1 MTAKRLLFS
10 FECLK
15 IMILVRYLLRGHI
28 APFITAFL
36 VITFLF
42 AINYILDVLDQVLS
56 KGLPFNVLLEVLVLS
71 LAWML
76 ALSVPMGILVA
87 VLMNFGRMSGDNE
100 IVALKAAGI
109 NPLTLLRPVLLVG
122 GLFALLLYVFNDK
135 VLPEANHR
143 AGSLLSS
150 IARKRPQAFI
160 EEKKMVTNFPGIAI
174 WVDKID
180 PQTGGLKSVRL
191 IEFEHR
197 KPIRLTRADS
207 AWVEK
212 VDDGQVL
219 LFHFYDGSTH
229 SYDNVNEQR
238 YTQFSFNRQS
248 LTVRNVN
255 SGFERKERSYRGDRE
270 MDVDS
275 LWVEVGKA
283 RERKEAQ
290 MSSTENED
298 FAEGWDILLQ
308 AENRPHSQKRVRA
321 EPKELA
327 KNKFSKPKIF
337 GMGGKRS
344 KDLEKIEK
352 NKASDTVIKK
362 TEEVKENFEIDLSK
376 PRGPVPPI
384 RWRVNTRDIAKVL
397 SREKVRASKLKR
409 LENRWVQAEKD
420 ESKYLVEIHK
430 KAAIPFACVVFI
442 LVGMPLGVMARKG
455 GVGTGVV
462 YSLVFF
468 VIFWVGLMAGEHLAD
483 KLYLPA
489 WFAMWSPNIIV
500 GGIGI
505 ILVYKMWRDKYT
517 GHKLIPWGKMLK
529 APKSLLKLRGR
540 K

>member
-1 MTAKRLLFS
+1 
-10 FECLK
+10 
-15 IMILVRYLLRGHI
+15 MILVRYLLRGHI
-28 APFITAFL
+28 APFITAFI

-56 KGLPFNVLLEVLVLS
+56 KGLPLNVLLEVLVLS

-76 ALSVPMGILVA
+76 ALSIPMGILVA

-100 IVALKAAGI
+100 IVALKAAGV
-109 NPLTLLRPVLLVG
+109 NPLTLLRPVLLMGV
-122 GLFALLLYVFNDK
+122 LFALLLYVFNDK

-160 EEKKMVTNFPGIAI
+160 SEKKMVKNFPGIAI

-180 PQTGGLKSVRL
+180 AQTGGLKAVRL

-212 VDDGQVL
+212 VDGGQVL
-219 LFHFYDGSTH
+219 LFHLYRGETH
-229 SYDNVNEQR
+229 SYDNESEER
-238 YTQFSFNRQS
+238 YMKFSFTKQS
-248 LTVRNVN
+248 LTVGNVN
-255 SGFERKERSYRGDRE
+255 SGFVRKERSYRGDRE

-275 LWVEVGKA
+275 LWEEVKKA
-283 RERKEAQ
+283 TKRKKEHL
-290 MSSTENED
+290 SSDENVK
-298 FAEGWDILLQ
+298 FAKYWSLNSESL
-308 AENRPHSQKRVRA
+308 NRPHSVRPIKDPEESSNRGFMGFGKGLKRGLGLGKKNEEEKKIAATSKLA
-321 EPKELA
+321 EKQTTA
-327 KNKFSKPKIF
+327 KKDSDAGLNKKTV
-337 GMGGKRS
+337 
-344 KDLEKIEK
+344 LKIENK
-352 NKASDTVIKK
+352 NLKKAMLKK
-362 TEEVKENFEIDLSK
+362 KKRRTWK
-376 PRGPVPPI
+376 
-384 RWRVNTRDIAKVL
+384 VNTRDISKLL
-397 SREKVRASKLKR
+397 SEEKVRLSKLKR
-409 LENRWVQAEKD
+409 IENRWIQAEKD

-430 KAAIPFACVVFI
+430 KAAIPFACIVFI

-489 WFAMWSPNIIV
+489 WFAMWSPNMIV
-500 GGIGI
+500 GGIGM
-505 ILVYKMWRDKYT
+505 ILVYNMWRDKYT
-517 GHKLIPWGKMLK
+517 GHKLIPWKRIFSRT
-529 APKSLLKLRGR
+529 PKKSEA
-540 K
+540 

>member
-1 MTAKRLLFS
+1 
-10 FECLK
+10 
-15 IMILVRYLLRGHI
+15 MILVRYLLRGHV

-56 KGLPFNVLLEVLVLS
+56 KGLPINVLLEVLVLS

-100 IVALKAAGI
+100 IVALKAAGV
-109 NPLTLLRPVLLVG
+109 NPLSLLRPVLLMGV
-122 GLFALLLYVFNDK
+122 LMALLLYVFNDK

-180 PQTGGLKSVRL
+180 PQTGGLKAVRL

-207 AWVEK
+207 AWIEK

-219 LFHFYDGSTH
+219 LFHLYNGSTH

-238 YTQFSFNRQS
+238 YTQFSFSRQS
-248 LTVRNVN
+248 LTIGNVN

-283 RERKEAQ
+283 RKRKEKQ
-290 MSSTENED
+290 LSSIKNKD
-298 FAEGWDILLQ
+298 FAQKWDVLLKV
-308 AENRPHSQKRVRA
+308 ENRPHSNRGDEEISNSRVKRVF
-321 EPKELA
+321 E
-327 KNKFSKPKIF
+327 KPKIF
-337 GMGGKRS
+337 SFTKKKIPGKSDFKVKS
-344 KDLEKIEK
+344 KLELEIESP
-352 NKASDTVIKK
+352 KAKVRKTTREPTPPKK
-362 TEEVKENFEIDLSK
+362 
-376 PRGPVPPI
+376 
-384 RWRVNTRDIAKVL
+384 WRVNTRDIAKVL
-397 SREKVRASKLKR
+397 SAEKVRASKLKR
-409 LENRWVQAEKD
+409 LENRWIQAEKD

-430 KAAIPFACVVFI
+430 KASIPFACVVFI

-468 VIFWVGLMAGEHLAD
+468 VIFWVGLMAGENLAD

-500 GGIGI
+500 GGIGS

-517 GHKLIPWGKMLK
+517 GHKLIPWGRVMKGL
-529 APKSLLKLRGR
+529 KSLFRFGGSK
-540 K
+540 